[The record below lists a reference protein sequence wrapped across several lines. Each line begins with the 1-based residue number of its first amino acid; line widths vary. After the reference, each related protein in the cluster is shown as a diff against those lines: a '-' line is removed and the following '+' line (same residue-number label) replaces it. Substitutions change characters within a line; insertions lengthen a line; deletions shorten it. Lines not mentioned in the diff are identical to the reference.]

1 LLGHRKP
8 PCRAAADYSGCDHGE
23 IAKLPKPELEIL
35 QCSSESAWESWL
47 ESSHAESPGVW
58 LKIAKK
64 GSGHETVNHA
74 QALEVA
80 ICFGWIDGQRRPHDA
95 SFFLQR
101 FTPRRP
107 RSKWSQVNRQKA
119 IDLKAAG
126 RMREAGQAQV
136 RSAQADGRWDA
147 AYEPQS
153 AATVPEDLQRALDA
167 NPPAREFF
175 ATLTGTRRYAF
186 LYRLHN
192 VKTPGPRARRISSYI
207 ELLSQRRTLN

>member
-1 LLGHRKP
+1 
-8 PCRAAADYSGCDHGE
+8 
-23 IAKLPKPELEIL
+23 
-35 QCSSESAWESWL
+35 
-47 ESSHAESPGVW
+47 
-58 LKIAKK
+58 
-64 GSGHETVNHA
+64 
-74 QALEVA
+74 
-80 ICFGWIDGQRRPHDA
+80 
-95 SFFLQR
+95 
-101 FTPRRP
+101 
-107 RSKWSQVNRQKA
+107 
-119 IDLKAAG
+119 
-126 RMREAGQAQV
+126 MREAGQAQV

-167 NPPAREFF
+167 NPAAREFF